1 MDKRWKPYLLF
12 HLGLVGVAAVF
23 AVYAWV
29 TSLLFPNGFF
39 HCFMHDLMRLYCPFC
54 GITRAFMALLRL
66 QIAEAFRLNT
76 AAMLAGIVAVVLDI
90 RAFVILCRKSKKR
103 LIPPSTETVAICYFA
118 ICTATKNLL
127 MLGGIDQT
135 GDLKQY
141 WEGTALWQ
149 IAVLAVL
156 LILTAASFMVA
167 ATYIPGWRLNRY
179 CRLFGWLTLLLGVAI
194 IAVLYL
200 KWYLWLQLG
209 VAVLAMGIFYLV
221 IHLRQ
226 RRAAK

>member
-1 MDKRWKPYLLF
+1 MDKRWKQYLLF
-12 HLGLVGVAAVF
+12 HVGLIGVAAMF
-23 AVYAWV
+23 AVYARV

-66 QIAEAFRLNT
+66 QIAEAFRLN
-76 AAMLAGIVAVVLDI
+76 APAMLALMAAVVLDI
-90 RAFVILCRKSKKR
+90 RAFVILCRRSEKR
-103 LIPPSTETVAICYFA
+103 LIPPSTETVAVIYFVA
-118 ICTATKNLL
+118 CTAVRNLL
-127 MLGGIDQT
+127 MLGGIDHA
-135 GDLKQY
+135 GDLAQY

-149 IAVLAVL
+149 IAVLAAL
-156 LILTAASFMVA
+156 LVPAAVTALVA
-167 ATYIPGWRLNRY
+167 TTCVSGWRLNRY
-179 CRLFGWLTLLLGVAI
+179 CRLFGWLTLLLGAAI

-209 VAVLAMGIFYLV
+209 AAVLAMGIFYLV

-226 RRAAK
+226 RHAAK